1 MDFSSPSGHEESKGK
16 ESAASQLPEAV
27 AAPVLVGTTPE
38 QPPAGWRELVA
49 VMFMVAVADATIYR
63 GHGFGGYAVLFATAP
78 LLMIVGS
85 PLRRHGVSLW
95 IAGGMLLL
103 TAFKALWCG
112 SWLLIAVGF
121 ALLTAFAAALAGVTP
136 YVVETAVFGSLSVHA
151 GYTALAP
158 YRRFLERIALP
169 VSWASWLNI
178 ALPLAAFIV
187 FGLLFILANPDLVAS
202 FSRGLSNL
210 LTVLRERLWQYAP
223 GPLEALFL
231 LAAAWIS
238 VGLLRPVLD
247 PRKSLPGASA
257 TPASRAPPADAAPVG
272 HYPALR
278 NTLWTVIGLFAV
290 YLVFEFM
297 TLWFR
302 TFPPGFYYAGYA
314 HEGAAWLTVA
324 LALATLMLSIVF
336 RGRILADPRLP
347 RLRRLAWLW
356 SAENMLLAAAVYH
369 RLFIYIGFNG
379 MTRMRTV
386 GLFGISAVVAG
397 FVLVLVK
404 IARNRNFAWLL
415 RQQLWALAA
424 AIYLF
429 ALTPVDTLV
438 VRYNVARILAGDP
451 KPSVQLSVQP
461 LSSEGVL
468 FLEPALESEDEL
480 IREGIRALLAEH
492 YEDSERKFE
501 RDRQL
506 GWTTF
511 QLSDRLLLEQLRE
524 SYSVFAKYVPPEERR
539 AVLDRFRKYTR
550 QWF

>member
-1 MDFSSPSGHEESKGK
+1 MDFSSSAGHEEAKAK
-16 ESAASQLPEAV
+16 ESAAAQFPEAV
-27 AAPVLVGTTPE
+27 AATVVGATPE
-38 QPPAGWRELVA
+38 QPPVGWRELAA
-49 VMFMVAVADATIYR
+49 VLLLAAAADATIYR
-63 GHGFGGYAVLFATAP
+63 GQGFGGYAVLFAAAP

-95 IAGGMLLL
+95 IAGGMLVL
-103 TAFKALWCG
+103 TAFKTLWCG
-112 SWLLIAVGF
+112 SWLVVAVGF

-136 YVVETAVFGSLSVHA
+136 YVIETAVFGSLSIHGGYA
-151 GYTALAP
+151 GLAP

-169 VSWASWLNI
+169 VSWASWLNV
-178 ALPLAAFIV
+178 ALPLAALVV
-187 FGLLFILANPDLVAS
+187 FGMLFILANPDLVAS

-223 GPLEALFL
+223 GPLEVLFL

-238 VGLLRPVLD
+238 IGLLRPVLD
-247 PRKSLPGASA
+247 SHKSLAGASA
-257 TPASRAPPADAAPVG
+257 PPATRPPLDAAPAG

-278 NTLWTVIGLFAV
+278 NTLWTVIGLFAI

-302 TFPPGFYYAGYA
+302 TLPPGFYYAGYA

-324 LALATLMLSIVF
+324 LALATLMLSIIF
-336 RGRILADPRLP
+336 RGSVLADPRLP

-397 FVLVLVK
+397 FVLVLLK
-404 IARNRNFAWLL
+404 IARDRNFAWLL

-424 AIYLF
+424 AVFLF

-438 VRYNVARILAGDP
+438 VRYNVGRILAGDP

-468 FLEPALESEDEL
+468 FLEPALGSDNEV

-492 YEDSERKFE
+492 YEESERKFE
-501 RDRQL
+501 RNRQL

-511 QLSDRLLLEQLRE
+511 QLSDRLLLEQLRQT
-524 SYSVFAKYVPPEERR
+524 YGVFAQYVRSDERQ
-539 AVLDRFRKYTR
+539 AALDRFRKYAR